1 MLNSLDILSIA
12 SAIGSVVYL
21 LLAAQA
27 IWRLRS
33 PSHHASPGALPA
45 LATYALVAFLWSIV
59 QVVVLTR
66 RPDFIPADLAARL
79 PLYGLSLLAL
89 FTLSYTNALSRQRL
103 PPAGWALVVLWLL
116 AGVLLE
122 TGWPP
127 GSRPLR
133 PLMLAS
139 LEGQSWPMV
148 MVLSAWGLW
157 MGMAALAAL
166 RAQKR
171 LQDPAARNRVKYMAL
186 ALPLLVAGD
195 ALFMAAFW
203 QIGGALRL
211 AGAVVMA
218 VAALRRR
225 LPAIRLVVM
234 RILADLMIVG
244 IAAAVYALILQASA
258 ALLRLPI
265 AQVIWPVVLLAM
277 VLAALIQPAL
287 ARLQEWLRRR
297 VAGTRRDRNRLLRRY
312 SQAISNV
319 LDVQLLAALVTE
331 MLPRYFGARRAC
343 LYLVDHEKGLEGKGV
358 YRLRCILP
366 PGGDEPAHG
375 LLQENGPA
383 AERFKQERRPLT
395 AYDLQME
402 PRYNYLTSPEKAWFG
417 QQGLEIFVPVNSKNQ
432 LIGILGLTSKNS
444 GEAYLEDDQELLGIL
459 AAQTAVALENS
470 RLVEGLTRLNNEFR
484 RAYAALD
491 QANRHLER
499 LDRTKS
505 DFINIASHELRTPL
519 TVLSG
524 YSQMMHDDP
533 QLSADP
539 RYARMVEGIHNGAQR
554 LHEIV
559 DSMLDMARI
568 DVKDMQL
575 NLQQVSL
582 AELIEALKNDLAS
595 ALIDRSQVLE
605 VQNLS
610 RLPAV
615 EAEAE
620 AIRKVFYHLLANAI
634 KYTPDGG
641 KITVTGKSLL
651 PSPVDLP
658 QGGVELVITD
668 TGIGIEPRLNE
679 LIFAKFYQTGELALH
694 STGKTKFKG
703 GGPGLGLAIVRGY
716 VEAHSGKVWVESP
729 GYDELRCP
737 GSSFHVVLPMRQPAE
752 KWTRRRSDNPLLDVA

>member
-1 MLNSLDILSIA
+1 MVSSLDVLSIA
-12 SAIGSVVYL
+12 SALGSVVYL
-21 LLAAQA
+21 VIAALG

-33 PSHHASPGALPA
+33 PIRAAGPGAIPA
-45 LATYALVAFLWSIV
+45 LVTYALLAFLWLV
-59 QVVVLTR
+59 TQMVVLGN
-66 RPDFIPADLAARL
+66 RPAFIPPQLATRL

-89 FTLSYTNALSRQRL
+89 CTLLFTNALTRQRL
-103 PPAGWALVVLWLL
+103 PPTGWALAVLWAL
-116 AGVLLE
+116 AVMLLE

-127 GSRPLR
+127 GQPLR
-133 PLMLAS
+133 LAS
-139 LEGQSWPMV
+139 LESQSWPMV
-148 MVLSAWGLW
+148 MVLAAWGVW

-166 RAQKR
+166 RALRSQ
-171 LQDPAARNRVKYMAL
+171 QDPAARNRVKYMAL

-195 ALFMAAFW
+195 ALFLAAYW
-203 QIGGALRL
+203 PYGGALRL

-218 VAALRRR
+218 SAALRRR
-225 LPAIRLVVM
+225 LPAVRLVVL
-234 RILADLMIVG
+234 RILADVMIVG
-244 IAAAVYALILQASA
+244 VAAAVYALILQASA
-258 ALLRLPI
+258 ALLRLPA
-265 AQVIWPVVLLAM
+265 AQAVWPAVLLAM

-287 ARLQEWLRRR
+287 ARLQAWLGRR

-343 LYLVDHEKGLEGKGV
+343 LYLVDHEKGPEGKSV

-366 PGGDEPAHG
+366 PGGDEPAPG
-375 LLQENGPA
+375 LLQEDGPA
-383 AERFKQERRPLT
+383 VQRFRQERRSLT
-395 AYDLQME
+395 TYDLQVE
-402 PRYNYLTSPEKAWFG
+402 PRYNYLTSPEKVWFQ
-417 QQGLEIFVPVNSKNQ
+417 QQGLEIFVPVNSKDDW
-432 LIGILGLTSKNS
+432 IGVLGLSSKNS

-484 RAYAALD
+484 RAYTALD

-505 DFINIASHELRTPL
+505 DFISIASHELRTPL
-519 TVLSG
+519 TVMTG

-533 QLSADP
+533 QLASDP
-539 RYARMVEGIHNGAQR
+539 RYARIVEGLYNSAQR

-568 DVKDMQL
+568 DVKDLQL
-575 NLQQVSL
+575 TLQQVSL
-582 AELIEALKNDLAS
+582 AELFDRLKNELEPALA
-595 ALIDRSQVLE
+595 DRRQVLE
-605 VQNLS
+605 LQDLS
-610 RLPAV
+610 SLPAI
-615 EAEAE
+615 EAEGE
-620 AIRKVFYHLLANAI
+620 AMRKVFYHLLANAI

-641 KITVTGKSLL
+641 KITVSGKPLP

-658 QGGVELVITD
+658 QGGVELVVSD
-668 TGIGIEPRLNE
+668 TGIGIDPRLHE

-694 STGKTKFKG
+694 SSGKTKFKG

-737 GSSFHVVLPMRQPAE
+737 GSSFHVALPLRQPAE
-752 KWTRRRSDNPLLDVA
+752 DWTRRRSDTPLLDIA